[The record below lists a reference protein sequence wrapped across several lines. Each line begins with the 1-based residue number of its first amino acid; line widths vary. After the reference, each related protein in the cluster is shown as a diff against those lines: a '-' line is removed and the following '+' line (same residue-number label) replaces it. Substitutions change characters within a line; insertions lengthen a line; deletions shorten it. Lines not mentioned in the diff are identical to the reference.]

1 MHDLAT
7 LAADVCGLEAAVI
20 HLGKAGSDAEVAS
33 AEVASAEVASTEVAS
48 AQGSGSGATGKG
60 GAVATEGTDGDNS
73 AAADAAAAS
82 ALFGSG
88 VRAWLAAGGVA
99 VVPYDKDEANHM
111 PALRGGRTAHYL
123 IVFGVAQGAI
133 AACAGEE
140 AGGGALLRLVCAH
153 GLSRRPLVLTPA
165 ELLASNAQLE
175 QMKAGLNTKSWVVKQ
190 GTGVRLA
197 RRVLLLTASRAPP
210 LASPSAPEAVTEGE
224 ARALGPPELT

>member
-1 MHDLAT
+1 MHDLTT

-33 AEVASAEVASTEVAS
+33 AEVASAEVASAEVAS
-48 AQGSGSGATGKG
+48 AQGNGSGATGKG

-111 PALRGGRTAHYL
+111 LLPSGLGATCTA
-123 IVFGVAQGAI
+123 
-133 AACAGEE
+133 
-140 AGGGALLRLVCAH
+140 
-153 GLSRRPLVLTPA
+153 
-165 ELLASNAQLE
+165 
-175 QMKAGLNTKSWVVKQ
+175 
-190 GTGVRLA
+190 
-197 RRVLLLTASRAPP
+197 
-210 LASPSAPEAVTEGE
+210 
-224 ARALGPPELT
+224 

>member
-20 HLGKAGSDAEVAS
+20 HLGNAGSDAEVAS
-33 AEVASAEVASTEVAS
+33 AEVASAEVAS

-140 AGGGALLRLVCAH
+140 AGGGWEQGKRKR
-153 GLSRRPLVLTPA
+153 GTRRQRRSGEGSGA
-165 ELLASNAQLE
+165 GRQRQL
-175 QMKAGLNTKSWVVKQ
+175 GGR
-190 GTGVRLA
+190 GTEEDD
-197 RRVLLLTASRAPP
+197 RRRNEGEGATSTAS
-210 LASPSAPEAVTEGE
+210 PE
-224 ARALGPPELT
+224 